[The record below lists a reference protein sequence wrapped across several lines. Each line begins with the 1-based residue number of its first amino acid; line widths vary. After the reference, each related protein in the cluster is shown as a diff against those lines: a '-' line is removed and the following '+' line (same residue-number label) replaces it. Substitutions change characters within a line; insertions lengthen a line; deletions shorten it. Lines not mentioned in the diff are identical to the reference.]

1 MITHIKLKNF
11 KCFSDEPF
19 QIAPLTLFTGI
30 NGMGK
35 SSVIQSLLLL
45 KQSFANN
52 YLQSQGK
59 VILENKSFVDL
70 ENCEELCNK
79 KAYPKTVEITL
90 ENDREDVYNWIIDAS
105 IPDKKDPSVVF
116 NGSDN
121 YKSEALFSDNFI
133 YLTAERLGPR
143 KSYGKT
149 YTDRNYN
156 TILGIQGELTPT
168 FIQMVNSENK
178 EIGIENLIHP
188 SIKNIKSNEVEN
200 PKLLYRNLN
209 AWLSDILGRTVITR
223 VSDID
228 KDNVKLSFSIKGHQ
242 GGEYSSLQV
251 GFGYSFSLPVILAP
265 LIAKP
270 GDLLVIENPEAHLH
284 PSAQSKIGILLAL
297 AAQNGVQVIIE
308 THSDHILNGIRLA
321 VKGTNDYGKV
331 SANLVKVHFFFNE
344 EDVSSRRILSVEP
357 NGKLSGWPSG
367 FFDEWEKNIRNLIS

>member
-1 MITHIKLKNF
+1 MITHINLKNF

-45 KQSFANN
+45 KQSYANN
-52 YLQSQGK
+52 YLQSQSK

-79 KAYPKTVEITL
+79 KAYPKIVEIAI
-90 ENDREDVYNWIIDAS
+90 ENDKEDIYNWIIDAS
-105 IPDKKDPSVVF
+105 VPDKKDPSCTF
-116 NGSDN
+116 TGSESYN
-121 YKSEALFSDNFI
+121 SEALFANDFI
-133 YLTAERLGPR
+133 YLTAERFGPR
-143 KSYGKT
+143 KSYGKV

-156 TILGIQGELTPT
+156 TILGIQGELTPA
-168 FIQMVNSENK
+168 FIQKANSENR

-188 SIKNIKSNEVEN
+188 SIKNVKSNAVEN

-209 AWLSDILGRTVITR
+209 AWLSDILGRTVTTKI
-223 VSDID
+223 SDID
-228 KDNVKLSFSIKGHQ
+228 KDNVKLAFSIKGSQ

-265 LIAKP
+265 LISKP
-270 GDLLVIENPEAHLH
+270 GDLLIIENPEAHLH
-284 PSAQSKIGILLAL
+284 PSAQSKIGILFAL
-297 AAQNGVQVIIE
+297 AAQNGIQVLIE
-308 THSDHILNGIRLA
+308 THSDHVVNGIRLA
-321 VKGTNDYGKV
+321 VKGSKDYGRVDAHLPKI
-331 SANLVKVHFFFNE
+331 HFFYNE
-344 EDVSSRRILSVEP
+344 DDVTSRRVISIET

-367 FFDEWEKNIRNLIS
+367 FFDEWEKNIRNLIN